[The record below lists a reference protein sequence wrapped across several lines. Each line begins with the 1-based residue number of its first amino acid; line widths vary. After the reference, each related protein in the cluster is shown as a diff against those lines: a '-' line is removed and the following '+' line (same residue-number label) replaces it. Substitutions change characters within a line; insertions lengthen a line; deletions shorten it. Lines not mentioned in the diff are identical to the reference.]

1 MIAISFKFK
10 ARPNARNISTQ
21 HLTKFLNR
29 VAICCEGH
37 PKLLQQKFDHFQT
50 WSNTIQ
56 YIATCC
62 YRLAKRVQHIARNN
76 VAGCCVEKL
85 HALEFRKN
93 LKTFYNNVV
102 HFMCLFRQTAACL
115 VQCKVHLV
123 KSPAIWWVSLFFWSW
138 FRLALPSHVK
148 CL

>member
-29 VAICCEGH
+29 VVRCCEGH

-56 YIATCC
+56 HIATCC
-62 YRLAKRVQHIARNN
+62 YRLAKRVQHFARNN

-102 HFMCLFRQTAACL
+102 HFMCLFRQTAFVSSAMQSSFSQQPRDMMGKPFFL
-115 VQCKVHLV
+115 VLI
-123 KSPAIWWVSLFFWSW
+123 SPCF
-138 FRLALPSHVK
+138 ALS
-148 CL
+148 C